1 MRKVLGGGMRQIG
14 IIAAAGLV
22 AMDKMIDRL
31 ADDHRRAYQ
40 IGKGKQKLT
49 NILSYIVHNV
59 YYICII
65 IIYL

>member
-40 IGKGKQKLT
+40 IGKGKQKLS
-49 NILSYIVHNV
+49 NILSYIFHNL
-59 YYICII
+59 YYIIV
-65 IIYL
+65 IYL